1 MGFSSVCRVTLSQYE
16 CPQSGED
23 GVPMAAIQESYLFC
37 GKIVVRER
45 DQVKVSYHDCFKV
58 HFSFIRLTLIEKS
71 GL

>member
-1 MGFSSVCRVTLSQYE
+1 MGFSSVCRVTLSKYE

-45 DQVKVSYHDCFKV
+45 GIRSKCPIMIVLK
-58 HFSFIRLTLIEKS
+58 FIFLLS
-71 GL
+71 G